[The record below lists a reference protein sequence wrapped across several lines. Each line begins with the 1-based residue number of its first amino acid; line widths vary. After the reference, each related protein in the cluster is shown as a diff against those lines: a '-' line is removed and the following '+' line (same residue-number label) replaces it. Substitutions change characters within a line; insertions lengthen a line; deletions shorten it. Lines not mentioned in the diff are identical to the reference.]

1 MGKFSLSI
9 LLIAL
14 ALISCAKKAERGDLS
29 GPTSYYEYARRFYDR
44 GKYEK
49 AKEAFEA
56 FLFRYPTS
64 IYADDAQFYL
74 AECHLLT
81 GDYDGAISEFR
92 FFLKS
97 FPGSE
102 YRRRAYL
109 DLARAYLMK
118 SRDPELDQSDT
129 QKAID
134 ILRDFLSRYQSGGET
149 EEARDLLRRAKERL
163 AAKTLRAAK
172 LYEVLG
178 KYSSAR
184 IYLDYLFANY
194 PGTKSAEEGK
204 LLLARV
210 KFLEGKRD
218 SAIALLDSIIGDPDI
233 SPDIAERAASM
244 KKKFLKGSR

>member
-9 LLIAL
+9 LFIAL
-14 ALISCAKKAERGDLS
+14 ALISCAKKAERGNLS
-29 GPTSYYEYARRFYDR
+29 GPASYFEYAKNLYDR

-49 AKEAFEA
+49 AKEAFEG

-64 IYADDAQFYL
+64 IYADDAQFFL

-92 FFLKS
+92 FFLRS

-118 SRDPELDQSDT
+118 SKDPELDQSDT
-129 QKAID
+129 QKAIE
-134 ILRDFLSRYQSGGET
+134 ILRDFLSRYQSGEET
-149 EEARDLLRRAKERL
+149 DEARDLLKRAKERL

-178 KYSSAR
+178 KYGSAR

-194 PGTKSAEEGK
+194 PGTKSAQEGK

-210 KFLEGKRD
+210 EYLEGERD
-218 SAIALLDSIIGDPDI
+218 SAIALLDSIIADPDI
-233 SPDIAERAASM
+233 SPDIAERASSM
-244 KKKFLKGSR
+244 RKKILKGNR

>member
-9 LLIAL
+9 LFIVL
-14 ALISCAKKAERGDLS
+14 ALISCAKKAERGNLS
-29 GPTSYYEYARRFYDR
+29 GPASYFEYAKNLYDR

-49 AKEAFEA
+49 AKEAFEG

-64 IYADDAQFYL
+64 IYADDAQFFL

-92 FFLKS
+92 FFLRS

-118 SRDPELDQSDT
+118 SKDPELDQSDT
-129 QKAID
+129 QKAIE
-134 ILRDFLSRYQSGGET
+134 ILRDFLSRYQSGEET
-149 EEARDLLRRAKERL
+149 DEARDLLKRAKERL

-178 KYSSAR
+178 KYGSAR

-194 PGTKSAEEGK
+194 PGTKSAQEGK

-210 KFLEGKRD
+210 EYLEGERD
-218 SAIALLDSIIGDPDI
+218 SAIALLDSIIADPDI
-233 SPDIAERAASM
+233 SPDIAERASSM
-244 KKKFLKGSR
+244 RKKILKGNR

>member
-9 LLIAL
+9 LFIVL
-14 ALISCAKKAERGDLS
+14 ALISCAKNAERGNLS
-29 GPTSYYEYARRFYDR
+29 GPASYFEYAKNLYDR

-49 AKEAFEA
+49 AKEAFEG

-64 IYADDAQFYL
+64 IYADDAQFFL

-92 FFLKS
+92 FFLRS

-118 SRDPELDQSDT
+118 SKDPELDQSDT
-129 QKAID
+129 QKAIE
-134 ILRDFLSRYQSGGET
+134 ILRDFLSRYQSGEET
-149 EEARDLLRRAKERL
+149 DEARDLLKRAKERL

-178 KYSSAR
+178 KYGSAR

-194 PGTKSAEEGK
+194 PGTKSAQEGK

-210 KFLEGKRD
+210 EYLEGERD
-218 SAIALLDSIIGDPDI
+218 SAIALLDSIIADPDI
-233 SPDIAERAASM
+233 SPDIAERASSM
-244 KKKFLKGSR
+244 RKKILKGNR